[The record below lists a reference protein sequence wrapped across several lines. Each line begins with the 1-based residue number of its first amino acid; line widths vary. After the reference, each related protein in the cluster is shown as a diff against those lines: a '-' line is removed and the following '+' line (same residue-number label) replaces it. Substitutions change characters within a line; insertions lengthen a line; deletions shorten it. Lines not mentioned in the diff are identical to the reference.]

1 MGQIRKIAIVA
12 ILAVCGASF
21 GAQNDGVEVRFSE
34 GTATGA
40 AKIVQKYEL
49 IPKGVVLEGAAEG
62 FAEVKEV
69 TYDKDA
75 NEFTLNGDAKYKLPI
90 ARRDFVRLFKTLQK
104 DDRLGVTLIQGETRC
119 YGAISTAEKMVEPLV
134 ETDKLLGGIIYG
146 LDHLLTVKLPGEYKP
161 KKATD
166 RKIPVV
172 AFTVFQGYRFNQKKN
187 SKEYVRSNVNM
198 DITLI
203 PLSEEKTK
211 TGGHLPDLKLTEG
224 YAMEQTDADNLDHL
238 RKHHDQYLEIECI
251 KQAAAVG
258 EAAAFARLIRDS
270 KIPAKDFL
278 ALLD

>member
-1 MGQIRKIAIVA
+1 
-12 ILAVCGASF
+12 
-21 GAQNDGVEVRFSE
+21 
-34 GTATGA
+34 
-40 AKIVQKYEL
+40 
-49 IPKGVVLEGAAEG
+49 VLEGTAEG

-75 NEFTLNGDAKYKLPI
+75 NEFTLNGDAKYKVPI

-119 YGAISTAEKMVEPLV
+119 YGAISSAEKMVEPLV

-146 LDHLLTVKLPGEYKP
+146 LEHLLTIKLPGDYKP

-166 RKIPVV
+166 RKVPVV
-172 AFTVFQGYRFNQKKN
+172 AFTVLQGYRFTQKKET
-187 SKEYVRSNVNM
+187 KEYVRSNVDI

-203 PLSEEKTK
+203 PLSEEKTN
-211 TGGHLPDLKLTEG
+211 TGGHLPDLKLAQG
-224 YAMEQTDADNLDHL
+224 FAMEQSDADNLDHL
-238 RKHHDQYLEIECI
+238 RKHRDQYLEIECI